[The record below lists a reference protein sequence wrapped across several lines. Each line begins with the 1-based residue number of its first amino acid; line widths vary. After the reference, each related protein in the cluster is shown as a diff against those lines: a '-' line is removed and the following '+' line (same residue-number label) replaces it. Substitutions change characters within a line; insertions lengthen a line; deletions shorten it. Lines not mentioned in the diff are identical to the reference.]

1 MQEILFLAAER
12 DNRFGKISLSIIELL
27 KDFVRTVLH
36 QTTFVCVKL
45 IYFLLYSEID
55 YITSTP
61 LKKNEVR
68 NFFTQK
74 RISNNNTDIMSLKS
88 SIYLW

>member
-61 LKKNEVR
+61 LKKKLR
-68 NFFTQK
+68 FKIFTHTK
-74 RISNNNTDIMSLKS
+74 KEFL
-88 SIYLW
+88 

>member
-61 LKKNEVR
+61 LKKKIEVQ
-68 NFFTQK
+68 NFHTK
-74 RISNNNTDIMSLKS
+74 KEL
-88 SIYLW
+88 L